1 MPTPPIPK
9 YQDGGMPS
17 PPIPNYQYGGSSGS
31 GACPN
36 LSQPGARPGSSSDPT
51 STVIGASDGGSVNDT
66 DVPPSDTPKDL
77 QDKKILSQ
85 ARKKAEASGAM
96 HPATRGDLGEAT
108 GASAA

>member
-31 GACPN
+31 GDRPN
-36 LSQPGARPGSSSDPT
+36 LSQPGARPGSSSDPA

-66 DVPPSDTPKDL
+66 DVRLRVTHNHL
-77 QDKKILSQ
+77 QEQQTLSQ
-85 ARKKAEASGAM
+85 VREKAEENVAM
-96 HPATRGDLGEAT
+96 HPATRGNLGEAT